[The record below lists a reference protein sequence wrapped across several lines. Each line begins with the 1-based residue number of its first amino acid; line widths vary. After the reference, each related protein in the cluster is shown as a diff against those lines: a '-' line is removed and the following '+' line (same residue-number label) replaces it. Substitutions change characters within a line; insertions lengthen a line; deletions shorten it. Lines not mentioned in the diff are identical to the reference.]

1 MTDYPRE
8 QVIRAG
14 WADADRLSRVITA
27 AFHRLAP
34 SQWLVPDPAARWELF
49 PAYFRIY
56 VDDALANGLAY
67 TNADRTAAA
76 LWFHK
81 GAAWSEQPI
90 DHDARLAAAT
100 GPWAERFR
108 AFDALLDEAHPDGVR
123 HDHLAILAVHPD
135 RWRRGIGTA
144 LLESYHRMLDRDD
157 VAVPAYLEA
166 ADADLRE
173 LYRRHGYEDVGV
185 PIQLPDRGPS
195 MYPMWRRSRAR
206 AVTPA
211 PLRAAG

>member
-1 MTDYPRE
+1 VTVYPSE
-8 QVIRAG
+8 QVIRAS
-14 WADADRLSRVITA
+14 WTDADRLSHVIAA

-34 SQWLVPDPAARWELF
+34 SQWLVPDPAARWDLF

-56 VDDALANGLAY
+56 VDDALANGLVY

-81 GAAWSEQPI
+81 GAAWNEQPS

-100 GPWAERFR
+100 GPWVGRFR

-135 RWRRGIGTA
+135 RWRRGIGVA
-144 LLESYHRMLDRDD
+144 LLESYHRLLDRED
-157 VAVPAYLEA
+157 VAIPAYLEA
-166 ADADLRE
+166 ADAELRE
-173 LYRRHGYEDVGV
+173 LYGRHGYEDVGG

-206 AVTPA
+206 AA
-211 PLRAAG
+211 PPPWLRATG